1 MPPSP
6 WKNFWKGKRRI
17 VEDKNP
23 EDIGEE
29 GKGTAGTDERL
40 RFLFVCN
47 SIPKNNIM

>member
-1 MPPSP
+1 M
-6 WKNFWKGKRRI
+6 WKNFRKGKRRI

-23 EDIGEE
+23 EGVGEE
-29 GKGTAGTDERL
+29 GKGTAGTHLCL